1 MRSCFISVLS
11 FLIFLSF
18 GILPFQV
25 VHPINLYIRAGQVT
39 LKLIKLP
46 TTPPQ
51 DLNLANLINFH
62 KAVVDGSSPPYVTSD
77 VIFDTDNL
85 LSDKSM
91 PKIIFVPLQSY
102 KMIDTGDEEYCIDF
116 SLIEN
121 FDERLQSIPDVGS
134 VIQKTYTTEQAKPKR
149 YYVTGIANQKP
160 SDQIEGMKKTFHQYY
175 LERYNLKISSNQ
187 NLFDVIAIS
196 SRADYLDPSAGE
208 TTKRDNRIVEKLVP
222 EFCEVCSGLTS
233 DLYEQMKCLPFFLY
247 GLENMLNMHNLKM
260 KIVNLLNIS
269 HDSYPG
275 LWPAWLSHSAPLEQL
290 ANALRLDAKVNLNT
304 ASPSLAELWECL
316 TTRQALLGFDLER
329 LEMLGDSFLKAV
341 VTIFLYFKYPHSHES
356 ILTTRRMQV
365 ISNKNLC
372 RVAKSHRLQNII
384 CNSHFG
390 NTTTESE
397 NYNHRTVWLPPGY
410 SRTDDSGSIDDEMGL
425 CFQEV
430 QDKSL
435 ADCVE
440 ALIGVHLKTGGLN
453 LALHFMQDFL
463 GIDVCYRQ
471 IENGSSKVVSN
482 SLSKYSHY
490 PKMGT
495 AMREDNEKNR
505 SDVMSLYNR
514 NKMFN
519 LEKMLKYTFQ
529 DKSHLVQAMTH
540 LSYTANFVTGCY
552 QQKEFLGDAILDFL
566 VTLHI
571 YMNKADLSPGDL
583 THLRSALVNN
593 NTFALLALENKLHKY
608 LLHMSPSLFPENN
621 QFVGLVEEDDIYEL
635 LKVFLFFGGK
645 AECGKLRYEKYLSL
659 TILIL

>member
-1 MRSCFISVLS
+1 MY
-11 FLIFLSF
+11 LSF

-25 VHPINLYIRAGQVT
+25 VHPINVYIRSGQVT

-51 DLNLANLINFH
+51 DLNLANVINFH
-62 KAVVDGSSPPYVTSD
+62 KAVVDGSSPPYVTND
-77 VIFDTDNL
+77 VIFNTENL
-85 LSDKSM
+85 LSGKSM
-91 PKIIFVPLQSY
+91 PKMIFVPLQSY
-102 KMIDTGDEEYCIDF
+102 KRTDTEREEYYIDF
-116 SLIEN
+116 DLIEN
-121 FDERLQSIPDVGS
+121 LDERLQSIPDVGS
-134 VIQKTYTTEQAKPKR
+134 VIQKTYTTERANTKR

-160 SDQIEGMKKTFHQYY
+160 SDQIEGMKKTFEQYY

-187 NLFDVIAIS
+187 NLFDVVPIS
-196 SRADYLDPSAGE
+196 SRAEYLDPCAGE
-208 TTKRDNRIVEKLVP
+208 TTKAENRIVEKLVP

-275 LWPAWLSHSAPLEQL
+275 LWPALLSHSAPLEQL
-290 ANALRLDAKVNLNT
+290 ANALRLDIKVNLNT
-304 ASPSLAELWECL
+304 ACPSLAELWECL
-316 TTRQALLGFDLER
+316 TTRQALFGFDLER

-341 VTIFLYFKYPHSHES
+341 VTIFLYYKYPHSHES

-365 ISNKNLC
+365 ISNKSLS

-397 NYNHRTVWLPPGY
+397 NNNHRTVWLPPGY
-410 SRTDDSGSIDDEMGL
+410 SRTDDSGSIDNGMGL

-453 LALHFMQDFL
+453 LALRFMQDFL
-463 GIDVCYRQ
+463 GIDVCYQQ
-471 IENGSSKVVSN
+471 IPNGSSTVVPN
-482 SLSKYSHY
+482 SLSKYSDY
-490 PKMGT
+490 PRMRT
-495 AMREDNEKNR
+495 AIREDNEKNR

-514 NKMFN
+514 NKMFD
-519 LEKMLKYTFQ
+519 LEKILKYTFKE
-529 DKSHLVQAMTH
+529 KSHLVQAMTH
-540 LSYTANFVTGCY
+540 LSYSANFVTGCY

-571 YMNKADLSPGDL
+571 YMNKAELSPGDL

-593 NTFALLALENKLHKY
+593 NTFALLALENNLHKY

-635 LKVFLFFGGK
+635 LKVFLLKVFSSK
-645 AECGKLRYEKYLSL
+645 
-659 TILIL
+659 